1 MRAAASGGA
10 DLGAADASAAA
21 AATAAHAARH
31 EARAAAPLV
40 AVRRERGQGGKPAPP
55 PERLC
60 RTGRR
65 PREQDRR
72 PPWPGQLRWLGRRPR
87 GQGPAGLG
95 GGSRMASRGGC
106 AGLGA
111 GPAGEGVKR
120 ATVAAKMQ
128 AVSPAPSRECAVC
141 LSELPSLQRSAPRPG
156 PQLPPERGPEP
167 PRAGSASRGPLASSS
182 PGAAGASAVVRAG
195 GVEQRAQ
202 PQPTPACRRQFGSN
216 NRAPSAARPI
226 SAAVAGRLK
235 LFACLRAP
243 PAAYCPPP
251 ACVSLMAQM
260 LLRHYVRGKGF

>member
-10 DLGAADASAAA
+10 GLGAADAGAAA

-55 PERLC
+55 PQRLC

-95 GGSRMASRGGC
+95 GGSRMVSRGGC

-182 PGAAGASAVVRAG
+182 PVR
-195 GVEQRAQ
+195 Q
-202 PQPTPACRRQFGSN
+202 
-216 NRAPSAARPI
+216 
-226 SAAVAGRLK
+226 
-235 LFACLRAP
+235 AP
-243 PAAYCPPP
+243 PQSYAQAESSSGRNHSRRRRVAASPAAIIARRPPP
-251 ACVSLMAQM
+251 APYPQPSPAA
-260 LLRHYVRGKGF
+260 